1 MTDLESVRGNGIELS
16 IDVEGLGIGNR
27 NVIEAR
33 GAFNS
38 QSYLIDEL
46 I

>member
-1 MTDLESVRGNGIELS
+1 VRENGTDSS

-33 GAFNS
+33 GGFNS